1 MAMWHGRLVY
11 IPTGDHFI
19 RRKEREVRCENS
31 MRIVIF
37 GLTVSSSWG
46 NGHATLWRSLI
57 KSLLRRGHQ
66 VTFYERDAPYYA
78 RTRDLHEFGAGGKLC
93 LYANFEEIGRAA
105 RLDLD
110 VADLAICTSYC
121 ADGIVASKLILESQA
136 GIKCFYDLD
145 TPVTLDA
152 LARSQT
158 VNYLPPAGLAPFD
171 LVLSYTGG
179 RALDELKTKL
189 GARFVA
195 PLYGSV
201 DPEMHH
207 PVARREDLDCT
218 LSYLGTHA
226 ADRQPALELLFLS
239 PATSQPSHRFLLC
252 GSQYPHT
259 IRWPENVMIVEH
271 MRPHDHAA
279 FFSSSRATLNITRRA
294 MADYGYCPS
303 GRLFEAAAC
312 ETCILSDWWEGL
324 DSFFIP
330 GEEIL
335 IVRSA
340 EDVLSAIQ
348 QEGGALRRI
357 GAAARVRALADH
369 TGDSRIVELERI
381 CKSVLAA
388 SRITSIV

>member
-1 MAMWHGRLVY
+1 MY

-19 RRKEREVRCENS
+19 RKQEDEVRCENS

-57 KSLLRRGHQ
+57 KSLLRRGHE
-66 VTFYERDAPYYA
+66 VTFYEHDVPYYA
-78 RTRDLHEFGAGGKLC
+78 QTRDLHELGAGGQLC
-93 LYANFEEIGRAA
+93 LYTSFEEISRAA
-105 RLDLD
+105 RVQLDL
-110 VADLAICTSYC
+110 ADLAIYTSYC
-121 ADGIVASKLILESQA
+121 SDGIAASRLILESKA

-152 LARSQT
+152 LARRET
-158 VNYLPPAGLAPFD
+158 VDYLPPGGLAPFD

-189 GARFVA
+189 GARVVA

-239 PATSQPSHRFLLC
+239 PATSQASERFLLC

-259 IRWPENVMIVEH
+259 IHWPENVTIVDH
-271 MRPHDHAA
+271 LRPQDHAA

-324 DSFFIP
+324 DSFFTP
-330 GEEIL
+330 GKEIL

-348 QEGGALRRI
+348 QGDGALRQI

-388 SRITSIV
+388 SRSTSIV

>member
-1 MAMWHGRLVY
+1 
-11 IPTGDHFI
+11 
-19 RRKEREVRCENS
+19 

-66 VTFYERDAPYYA
+66 VTFYERDVPYYA
-78 RTRDLHEFGAGGKLC
+78 RTRDLQELGAGGNLC
-93 LYANFEEIGRAA
+93 LYDNFEEISQAA
-105 RLDLD
+105 RFDLSH
-110 VADLAICTSYC
+110 ADLAICTSYC
-121 ADGIVASKLILESQA
+121 SDGVAASKLILESQA

-152 LARSQT
+152 LARSEQ
-158 VNYLPPAGLAPFD
+158 VDYLPPAGLAPFD

-179 RALDELKTKL
+179 RALEELRNRL

-207 PVARREDLDCT
+207 PVAPREDLSCA

-226 ADRQPALELLFLS
+226 LDRQPALKLLFLS
-239 PATSQPSHRFLLC
+239 PAASLASQRFLLC
-252 GSQYPHT
+252 GSQYPQT
-259 IRWPENVMIVEH
+259 VRWPENVKIVEH
-271 MRPHDHAA
+271 LRPQDHAA

-324 DSFFIP
+324 DSFFTP
-330 GEEIL
+330 GKEIL

-340 EDVLSAIQ
+340 EDVVSAMQ
-348 QEGGALRRI
+348 QEDGALRRI
-357 GAAARVRALADH
+357 GSAARARALADH

-381 CKSVLAA
+381 CKAVLAA
-388 SRITSIV
+388 SKSTYTV